1 MKQFT
6 HAVKPSARSFY
17 SSKPVKVLILACI
30 ICFSACKQSGDATIE
45 PSISP
50 SKKGMA
56 QVLAAQPL
64 PAGRAYWSVALGNFD
79 NVGSVWNRIIT
90 WTFNASNGTVN
101 GSAYTWESTNKKGK
115 SIFTASAHQCTFDG
129 ISRACDVYTPY
140 GWVYPSGQYVSWSGT
155 YTYVGNT
162 LTITWS
168 TIGGNPTTAT
178 DSWTI
183 TDYPSYGVARAN
195 LVSSNYTL
203 THGHGYGSTSGW
215 SNFKTI
221 ANTPRIDYPDTH
233 GKHVVAS
240 GANGQPNVI
249 NPTSGWKK
257 AGMGLAGFTTPST
270 GSVALHHKKS
280 TTSCVNG
287 CTTSRTG
294 IIYHLASQNTTRQV
308 AYSNFC
314 ACLPAD
320 SEYPC
325 YPRNLHPSA
334 FMQIINDSHELVGY
348 IGIEAQNPPEA
359 SYDGRFQFQIM
370 DFTNIPW

>member
-1 MKQFT
+1 MLQLSR
-6 HAVKPSARSFY
+6 SAKFAANRSNFANPF
-17 SSKPVKVLILACI
+17 KAILLLCLF
-30 ICFSACKQSGDATIE
+30 CFSSCEQNPEPATETSLRAPDKNVAKTSG
-45 PSISP
+45 P
-50 SKKGMA
+50 
-56 QVLAAQPL
+56 QPL
-64 PAGRAYWSVALGNFD
+64 PGGRAYWSVALGNFD

-101 GSAYTWESTNKKGK
+101 GTAYTWESTNKQGK

-129 ISRACDVYTPY
+129 ISKSCNVYTPY
-140 GWVYPSGQYVSWSGT
+140 GWVYPSGQYKAWSGT

-168 TIGGNPTTAT
+168 TIGGNPTSAT

-183 TDYPSYGVARAN
+183 TDYPTYGVARAN
-195 LVSSNYTL
+195 LISSNYTL
-203 THGHGYGSTSGW
+203 THGHGYGSTSHW

-221 ANTPRIDYPDTH
+221 ATTPRIDYPDTY

-240 GANGQPNVI
+240 GATGQPNVI

-257 AGMGLAGFTTPST
+257 AGMGLAGFSTPST
-270 GSVALHHKKS
+270 GNVALHHKKP
-280 TTSCVNG
+280 TSSCTSG

-314 ACLPAD
+314 ACLPAN

-334 FMQIINDSHELVGY
+334 FMQIINDDHELVGY

-359 SYDGRFQFQIM
+359 SYNGRFQFQLM